1 MALVHS
7 PSLGTTLASP
17 PPLREGWAGLWA
29 VELNQGSVFSTSLLL
44 PPVGMSPHLPEPL
57 GTCGGVLGGCTGLA
71 ALLAVT
77 QGTLS

>member
-1 MALVHS
+1 M
-7 PSLGTTLASP
+7 
-17 PPLREGWAGLWA
+17 
-29 VELNQGSVFSTSLLL
+29 ELNQGSVFSTSLLL